1 MNYCVEEVY
10 ESEQVRTSKKLLRT
24 ILYNKYEKA
33 DLNKLMKNQ
42 CQPLQKHN
50 VMSYQ
55 ICYKSSKICFME

>member
-33 DLNKLMKNQ
+33 DLNKLMKN
-42 CQPLQKHN
+42 
-50 VMSYQ
+50 
-55 ICYKSSKICFME
+55 